1 MVTNFSNALEKAP
14 PANTHTFFFSKLVN
28 NLPIVVSSANWP
40 LNTLIFDGGFVELTQ
55 SPMLATSYHCHGPS
69 IALRQSCAP
78 ERHLRLDSGRH
89 WPVCVTAGGVSSGT
103 PSRQPRPLSLSA
115 DNAQALYVSEPGY
128 RGQIPRAWHTRRPC
142 CLFHSAV

>member
-1 MVTNFSNALEKAP
+1 MVTNFSNALQKAP
-14 PANTHTFFFSKLVN
+14 PHTHTFFFSKLVN
-28 NLPIVVSSANWP
+28 NLPVVVSSANWP

-69 IALRQSCAP
+69 IALRQSRAP

-103 PSRQPRPLSLSA
+103 SSRQPRPLSLSA
-115 DNAQALYVSEPGY
+115 DNAQALLC
-128 RGQIPRAWHTRRPC
+128 Q
-142 CLFHSAV
+142 